1 MTLIHRT
8 LLAVAAALIA
18 APAFGQVTQQEEITQ
33 YDQPQ
38 QCDCFFL
45 QDRVAVPGVGR
56 SEGGELTPRQE
67 ITQYDAP
74 AQCDCFMEQGRIV
87 IEDPEATGTI
97 IVRRPLSARELET
110 LYQDGNG
117 SD

>member
-1 MTLIHRT
+1 MTLFSRT
-8 LLAVAAALIA
+8 LLVAAAALIA
-18 APAFGQVTQQEEITQ
+18 APALGQVTQQQEITQ

-45 QDRVAVPGVGR
+45 RDVRAAIDAGR
-56 SEGGELTPRQE
+56 AEGGELTPREE

-97 IVRRPLSARELET
+97 VVRRPLSAEELET
-110 LYQDGNG
+110 LYQNG